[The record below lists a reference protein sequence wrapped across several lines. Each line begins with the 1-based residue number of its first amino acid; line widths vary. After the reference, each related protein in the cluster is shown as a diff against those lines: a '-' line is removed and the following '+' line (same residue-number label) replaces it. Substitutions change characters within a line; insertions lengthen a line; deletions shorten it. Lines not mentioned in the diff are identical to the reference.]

1 MGIIL
6 SLQYEMCITIVMSTR
21 GKHKN
26 PGSDDFDAQHCKEIA
41 LHEHRRVRQPQQFF
55 SARKPPNAA
64 DAAIEECSPGSGQ
77 LLNSYW
83 PIGSGSE
90 KKQTQSSELLEE
102 FEGIFDE
109 LGELMLE
116 FESDSTIGTA
126 CSCSKEQATTQCHDC
141 TGYSATCSNCFI
153 EKHLQSPFHWAEVWD
168 FAKQFFVRH
177 DISTLSDAIQLGY
190 NGKSCTQPSNPRL
203 FTIVD
208 GNGVHA
214 TRIAFCGCKTQP
226 LLPIH
231 KVRQL
236 MRSHLFPATSTDAA
250 TAFTFGIL
258 KESSLHNLESKK
270 VAYDY
275 LGTLLCLTD
284 NSFMADVPNPS
295 ANFLCVVRV
304 WNHLMLKKRAGQMH
318 YINGLLPHRPPGNL
332 LEWCPGCPEAGF
344 NSDPHLRHCNQ
355 SQRTLDGNFQCNQ
368 FNKNTDPDDVS
379 LAAGNGYFPPDDKY
393 KEYLA
398 KIPVSHDKSTC
409 NYLKVVNKQDKKIF
423 KNMAITGMVNCQC
436 SHVFLQYGER
446 FSNTDAAL
454 ACEMRQRKP
463 GESFDFIL
471 RIEVEDINQVTMY
484 DIACEYYINLES
496 HFQQHF
502 PDLVEDV
509 RRMRWHVL
517 SLHVQGHQ
525 DSYNYLFGTT
535 YMECVGHFHGET
547 AEHYWPEVNQLGP
560 HVRQMN
566 NGHRQDTIIS
576 HHGDWNHKRTMKIT
590 VTLAN
595 DLALANTRYVE
606 KRNHFIGLLISYSDR
621 LDMWKQMDR
630 TQSKVGKEAKSV
642 YKHRTS
648 KVPSQTAIYQAM
660 LVQDDNFQSTLV
672 LKNKV
677 ARFLNDTLKI
687 QDSQRQLQVA
697 IQEASNHKLESNL
710 REVQSRRTKLN
721 DMIIAWRQQQKSLA
735 PKLGDK
741 VSAQAAASPA
751 VQIEHEKLFIPSDL
765 TASERLKLDLV
776 NLGVEEVRWW
786 EGQAFDALWAVQNVV
801 KAVTA
806 LYNRKE
812 KNKRQQKDN
821 TEGLGTS
828 FPPLKEANTFMK
840 SVRKT
845 CQVDDSRFTDGLL
858 WWVMAGSSTPPDGLP
873 TTHVRGTTSA
883 MSGTQ
888 MDTCRSAP
896 HGRSIKTLMP
906 EEQQDLNSQRP
917 EGWLWQ
923 LGKIGRLSQ
932 SEMEE
937 WSNEG
942 DRVQCFRAEAE
953 MQRWQEQKEQKLV
966 ELLWTIRS
974 FVKMHQDMQ
983 LTLGKKAWMYERQ
996 AEAAWKLIRLGGYQA
1011 LLSPTAN
1018 VIEFIEGERMKEEQ
1032 LTPVLRYKSDTKAF
1046 LVASGWMQLIHRH
1059 GLDCVS
1065 LAQLVKFWIGLPL
1078 FCSHKVP
1085 GVAHQFERV

>member
-1 MGIIL
+1 
-6 SLQYEMCITIVMSTR
+6 MSTR
-21 GKHKN
+21 GKRKN
-26 PGSDDFDAQHCKEIA
+26 PGSDDFDAQHVSFILPSVKK
-41 LHEHRRVRQPQQFF
+41 LHFTNTDASGSHSSSSVLANLPMQQMQQL
-55 SARKPPNAA
+55 PNAPLVQ
-64 DAAIEECSPGSGQ
+64 DSSEI
-77 LLNSYW
+77 
-83 PIGSGSE
+83 PIGLSGPE
-90 KKQTQSSELLEE
+90 VKKKQTQSSELLEE

-177 DISTLSDAIQLGY
+177 DISTLGHVIQLGH

-214 TRIAFCGCKTQP
+214 TRIAYCGCKTQP

-236 MRSHLFPATSTDAA
+236 MRSRLFPATSTDPA
-250 TAFTFGIL
+250 TAFTFGVL
-258 KESSLHNLESKK
+258 KEFSLHNLESKK
-270 VAYDY
+270 AAYDY
-275 LGTLLCLTD
+275 LGALLRLTD
-284 NSFMADVPNPS
+284 NGFTADVPNPY
-295 ANFLCVVRV
+295 ANFLRVVRV
-304 WNHLMLKKRAGQMH
+304 WNHLTLKKRAGQMH
-318 YINGLLPHRPPGNL
+318 YIDGLLPHRPPGNL
-332 LEWCPGCPEAGF
+332 LVWCPGCPEAGF
-344 NSDPHLRHCNQ
+344 NSDPNCPKTPHHLRHCNQ

-398 KIPVSHDKSTC
+398 KIPVSREKSTC
-409 NYLKVVNKQDKKIF
+409 NYLKVVNKQDKKKF
-423 KNMAITGMVNCQC
+423 KNMAITGTVNCQC
-436 SHVFLQYGER
+436 SHVFILSCVDLQYGER

-454 ACEMRQRKP
+454 AREMRQRKP

-471 RIEVEDINQVTMY
+471 RIEVEDIDQVTTY

-496 HFQQHF
+496 RFQQHF

-509 RRMRWHVL
+509 RRMRWGVP

-525 DSYNYLFGTT
+525 DSCNYLFGTT

-547 AEHYWPEVNQLGP
+547 AEHYWPEANQLGP

-576 HHGDWNHKRTMKIT
+576 HHGDWNHKKTMKIA

-606 KRNHFIGLLISYSDR
+606 KRNHFIGLSISYSDR
-621 LDMWKQMDR
+621 LDVWKQMDR

-660 LVQDDNFQSTLV
+660 LAQDDNFQSTLV
-672 LKNKV
+672 PKNKV
-677 ARFLNDTLKI
+677 ARFLNDALKI

-697 IQEASNHKLESNL
+697 IREASDHQLESTL

-741 VSAQAAASPA
+741 VAAQAVASPA

-765 TASERLKLDLV
+765 TASERLQLDLV
-776 NLGVEEVRWW
+776 NLGVEEVRWR
-786 EGQAFDALWAVQNVV
+786 EGQAFDALRTVQNVV

-806 LYNRKE
+806 LYDRKE
-812 KNKRQQKDN
+812 KNERQQKDN
-821 TEGLGTS
+821 SRAGDHIQDTIKRRDRHMQTYESARLAMISLGALAEGPGTS
-828 FPPLKEANTFMK
+828 FPPLKEADTFMK

-845 CQVDDSRFTDGLL
+845 RQVGDSRFTDGLL
-858 WWVMAGSSTPPDGLP
+858 WRVAAGSSTTPPDGLP
-873 TTHVRGTTSA
+873 TTHVGGTTSA

-888 MDTCRSAP
+888 MDTRRSAP
-896 HGRSIKTLMP
+896 RGRSIKTLTP
-906 EEQQDLNSQRP
+906 EEQQDLDSRRP

-923 LGKIGRLSQ
+923 LGKMGRLSQ

-942 DRVQCFRAEAE
+942 DRVQWFRAEAE

-966 ELLWTIRS
+966 ELLRTIRS
-974 FVKMHQDMQ
+974 FVKMQSIWSQ
-983 LTLGKKAWMYERQ
+983 LGDSHANQPGHAAYARQKAWMYERR
-996 AEAAWKLIRLGGYQA
+996 AEDARKLIRLGGYQA
-1011 LLSPTAN
+1011 LLSPKAN

-1032 LTPVLRYKSDTKAF
+1032 YL
-1046 LVASGWMQLIHRH
+1046 SGRL
-1059 GLDCVS
+1059 S
-1065 LAQLVKFWIGLPL
+1065 T
-1078 FCSHKVP
+1078 
-1085 GVAHQFERV
+1085 